1 MAEKNDLTN
10 VKLVASILRA
20 LNHWLRQRMME
31 LMENKPGITVT
42 EIYAKLHLEQS
53 VASQHLAIM
62 RKAGILKVERDGKLI
77 RYSVNHERMK
87 VIDSLLAKIVEG
99 HKSITK
105 A

>member
-1 MAEKNDLTN
+1 MAEKNGLTN

-20 LNHWLRQRMME
+20 LNHKLRQSMME

-53 VASQHLAIM
+53 VASQHLAIL
-62 RKAGILKVERDGKLI
+62 RQAGIVKIERDKKMI
-77 RYSVNHERMK
+77 RYSLNKERIK
-87 VIDSLLAKIVEG
+87 EIDLLLQKIVAG